1 MIDTVPGTFICKVG
15 RDRGERGWMRGW
27 REREKEREGE
37 EEERGEGGRWRVRR
51 ERIHNIVS
59 VCV

>member
-37 EEERGEGGRWRVRR
+37 EEERGEGGREEMEGE
-51 ERIHNIVS
+51 ERKDT
-59 VCV
+59 